1 MRPPSH
7 LTKVATVPRM
17 FRVIQKAIDGR
28 VVGLT
33 ALYGARGV
41 PKSIAIDVS
50 GMILD
55 EESAYSIDRFVKLTG

>member
-1 MRPPSH
+1 
-7 LTKVATVPRM
+7 
-17 FRVIQKAIDGR
+17 

-50 GMILD
+50 GMIID
-55 EESAYSIDRFVKLTG
+55 EESAYTIDRFVKLTR